1 MAQPTADIKVNP
13 SREIIR
19 LGPRAVRFLI
29 TGENSGGS
37 IAILS
42 WLSHVRSAWRLR
54 PQPRP
59 IRRDDLRRRS
69 ADLDLDCRQKTN
81 RDALVLKDDERVFD
95 ILPEVFLDSLAPKNG
110 NDSPVSPN
118 IPRGFSRRLLGKPG
132 ATISFRTPRNP
143 SLDRPGSGCPRSLV
157 GSTSIA

>member
-81 RDALVLKDDERVFD
+81 RDALVLKDDERV
-95 ILPEVFLDSLAPKNG
+95 VRYSAG
-110 NDSPVSPN
+110 GVS
-118 IPRGFSRRLLGKPG
+118 GFPG
-132 ATISFRTPRNP
+132 AQEWQRFRSESEYFPEGSP
-143 SLDRPGSGCPRSLV
+143 AASLGNLAQQFHSGRLGIHRSIDLAAAVPG
-157 GSTSIA
+157 A